1 MGITVGKVSKYG
13 VFSGPCGPAF
23 GLNMEKCAVSL
34 RIQSEYGK
42 IRTRKNCVFGHFSRS
57 ALFFKQW
64 DLMRPVSMIGQK
76 NCWTKKCEIK
86 IVNRKSKLARIS
98 KLGVANEKNVTEI
111 ELPRIF
117 PLVYNFQKV
126 ELKNILTQKDENKQW
141 EYRRERYEKKEKD

>member
-1 MGITVGKVSKYG
+1 
-13 VFSGPCGPAF
+13 
-23 GLNMEKCAVSL
+23 
-34 RIQSEYGK
+34 
-42 IRTRKNCVFGHFSRS
+42 
-57 ALFFKQW
+57 
-64 DLMRPVSMIGQK
+64 MRPVSMIGQK

-111 ELPRIF
+111 ELTRIF
-117 PLVYNFQKV
+117 PLVYSFQKV